1 MDDTKT
7 LTNIEELIKT
17 YSSPF
22 DSSKKETAVILAAGH
37 GKRIKSQ
44 KSKMLHNIWGEPTV
58 ARVYDACSKGLDNAN
73 IIVVVGIKADDVI
86 QKVGKRDN
94 GIYVY
99 QAEQNGTGHAVQVA
113 LKQIENKNYDGV
125 VFVFPGDM
133 GLIDEAS
140 VSRFREKFYKS
151 NSDMMVLTGLF
162 DGDYNENY
170 YGRIIRVKDMDA
182 EGNTSDYAGQV
193 IKIMEHKDILSLPE
207 DKDYIVEFKGKKY
220 SYTREEL
227 LKNNEFNSGV
237 FAFKY
242 KHLARLIKKIESNNV
257 QKEIYLTDLIY
268 LFNEEGL
275 SVGAVSPV
283 QQHVIMGFNNK
294 SVLKE
299 MEKIARNHVYEKL
312 KDVIEIE
319 DEEDFFIAD
328 EVVEQILKLDEQG
341 KPLDIHIGRGAYIY
355 KGVKLNYGC
364 TIGRE
369 SILKDN
375 IVLGKNITI
384 GEGVEIS
391 CYPEQQVTIG
401 DNVEIMKGDIIKGNI
416 VIKNDSKIESSVNI
430 TGSDKFPVE
439 IGSNVV
445 VKGTTYIYGSKIA
458 DNVLIYHSVLV
469 RKDVINPNKDSS
481 QFKIGFY
488 IPEVVGKEGIKD
500 LN

>member
-7 LTNIEELIKT
+7 LTSIDELINK

-22 DSSKKETAVILAAGH
+22 DTSKKETAIILAAGH

-73 IIVVVGIKADDVI
+73 IIIVVGIKAVDVI
-86 QKVGKRDN
+86 QKVGKHDN
-94 GIYVY
+94 GSYVY

-140 VSRFREKFYKS
+140 VSRFRDKFYKS
-151 NSDMMVLTGLF
+151 KSDMMVLTGLF
-162 DGDYNENY
+162 NGDYKENY
-170 YGRIIRVKDMDA
+170 YGRIIRVKDVDA
-182 EGNTSDYAGQV
+182 EGNKSDYAGQV

-207 DKDYIVEFKGKKY
+207 NKDYIVEFKGKKY

-242 KHLARLIKKIESNNV
+242 NHLAKLIKKIESNNV

-299 MEKIARNHVYEKL
+299 MEKIARSHVYEKL

-328 EVVEQILKLDEQG
+328 EVVEQILKLDEKG
-341 KPLDIHIGRGAYIY
+341 KPLDIHIGRGAYVY

-375 IVLGKNITI
+375 IVLGKNVAI

-391 CYPEQQVTIG
+391 CYPGQKATIG

-416 VIKNDSKIESSVNI
+416 LIGNDSKIESSVNI
-430 TGSDKFPVE
+430 TGSNESPVE

-469 RKDVINPNKDSS
+469 RKNVINPNKDGS

-488 IPEVVGKEGIKD
+488 IPEVIGKEGIKD

>member
-1 MDDTKT
+1 M
-7 LTNIEELIKT
+7 TNIDDLIKQ
-17 YSSPF
+17 YSSNF
-22 DSSKKETAVILAAGH
+22 EIDKKETAVILAAGH

-58 ARVYDACSKGLDNAN
+58 ARVFDACRKGLTDSN

-86 QKVGKRDN
+86 QTVGKRKN
-94 GIYVY
+94 GSYVY

-113 LKQIENKNYDGV
+113 LEPVEDKNYEGV

-133 GLIDEAS
+133 GLIDKAAVVHFKDE
-140 VSRFREKFYKS
+140 FYKS

-162 DGDYNENY
+162 DGDYKENY
-170 YGRIIRVKDMDA
+170 YGRIVRVKDIDA
-182 EGNTSDYAGQV
+182 DGNKSADAGQV
-193 IKIMEHKDILSLPE
+193 IKIMEHKDILSLSE
-207 DKDYIVEFKGKKY
+207 DKEYLVEFKGKKY

-242 KHLARLIKKIESNNV
+242 DHLSRLIKKIESDNV

-268 LFNEEGL
+268 LFNAEGL

-299 MEKIARNHVYEKL
+299 MEKIARTHVYEKL

-319 DEEDFFIAD
+319 DEDDFFIAD
-328 EVVEQILKLDEQG
+328 EVVDQILELDKKG
-341 KPLDIHIGRGAYIY
+341 KPIDIHVARGAYIH
-355 KGVKLNYGC
+355 KDVKVNYGL
-364 TIGRE
+364 TVGRE
-369 SILKDN
+369 SIVNAN
-375 IVLGKNITI
+375 IEFGENVTI

-391 CYPEQQVTIG
+391 CYPGQKIILN
-401 DNVEIMKGDIIKGNI
+401 DNVEILKGDIIKGNI
-416 VIKNDSKIESSVNI
+416 NIGKNSRIESSVNI
-430 TGSDKFPVE
+430 TGSDEHPVS
-439 IGSNVV
+439 IGENVV
-445 VKGTTYIYGSKIA
+445 IKGTTYIYGSKIA
-458 DNVLIYHSVLV
+458 DNILIYHSVLV
-469 RKDVINPNKDSS
+469 RKDVVNPNKDGVE
-481 QFKIGFY
+481 FKIGFY
-488 IPEVVGKEGIKD
+488 IPEVIGKEAIKD